1 MVIGRPNCGKGMA
14 TRRRSPQG
22 APLPSLAVTVMRRG
36 SLGRRS
42 MTLVAA
48 MIAPGILASGLLVAD
63 LAGYGERTRSGLA
76 DEAQPLITEPVGGV
90 WSAGP
95 GLAAEAPSG
104 TRPFADADR
113 AAQTTKALL
122 DPTLVPEPYG
132 PARRYEGLVRLP
144 AVPAPVVGWV
154 WKAAP
159 GAPRR
164 RRRGG
169 RSNSRNP
176 GKSARRVLRSGR
188 TPGSGMPA
196 GRAAGS
202 RRMSWKGAN
211 AT

>member
-1 MVIGRPNCGKGMA
+1 
-14 TRRRSPQG
+14 
-22 APLPSLAVTVMRRG
+22 
-36 SLGRRS
+36 

-159 GAPRR
+159 RSAPEKEKRR
-164 RRRGG
+164 PIKQPEPREERPACASEWKDTWLWDACREGG
-169 RSNSRNP
+169 
-176 GKSARRVLRSGR
+176 GQ
-188 TPGSGMPA
+188 
-196 GRAAGS
+196 
-202 RRMSWKGAN
+202 
-211 AT
+211 